1 MRHLLFLFIIFSSI
15 KISAQNTFT
24 INGSISNI
32 KTGEIWLTYNYLDDL
47 VRDTAKIINGKYHF
61 KGKINRPIKATLDLK
76 DGKDD
81 YLNFILEPAIQNISG
96 EGYPL
101 EKWKV
106 SGGECNASLPKYEA
120 ACKNVNEQFEV
131 VGKLIESA
139 VKDSNRLAF
148 DSLFEI
154 KDGLFAKQNEVK
166 KQFIIDNKNDL
177 LSIFLLEQLYNN
189 NRDEFRSLKPIY
201 TQLSPAIKK
210 SVIGKSLGN
219 YLFEFDNPK
228 NFKSVKNIAQK
239 DTAGKIIS
247 LSSLKGKYVLID
259 FWASWCMPCRALNPD
274 YVSLFSKYKSDNF
287 TIYSI
292 SLDDNAKYWKKAI
305 VKDNMHWLNVSEL
318 KGWENSAAKFYK
330 INQIPQNILVDPS
343 GSIIDK
349 NLPMQLLREKLNG
362 LFKH

>member
-32 KTGEIWLTYNYLDDL
+32 KTGEIWLKYNYLDNQ

-61 KGKINRPIKATLDLK
+61 KGKINRPIDAQLDVK
-76 DGKDD
+76 DGKQDD
-81 YLNFILEPAIQNISG
+81 LNFILEPAIQNIIG

-106 SGGECNASLPKYEA
+106 SGGECNASMPKYDA
-120 ACKNVNEQFEV
+120 AIKNVSKETNI
-131 VGKLIESA
+131 VGQLLDSS
-139 VKDSNRLAF
+139 VKKNSPISF
-148 DSLFEI
+148 DSLYKMKEL
-154 KDGLFAKQNEVK
+154 LFAKQNEVK

-201 TQLSPAIKK
+201 TQLSLAIKK

-219 YLFEFDNPK
+219 DLFEFDSPK

-330 INQIPQNILVDPS
+330 IDQIPQNILVDPS
-343 GSIIDK
+343 GKIIDK
-349 NLPMQLLREKLNG
+349 NLPMELLQEKLKA